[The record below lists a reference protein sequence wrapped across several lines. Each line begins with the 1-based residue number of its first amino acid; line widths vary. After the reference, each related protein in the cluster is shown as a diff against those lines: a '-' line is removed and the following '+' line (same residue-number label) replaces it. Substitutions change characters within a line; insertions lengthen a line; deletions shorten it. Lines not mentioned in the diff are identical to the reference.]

1 MVKTDQLVC
10 LALLVSC
17 CVSLAQPWSR
27 SPYKHSDS
35 TALHIEKSGI
45 VTHSSGEGLSLND
58 RGVYKVKS
66 RQSRYR
72 SVYRISKDP
81 PEGGTVGAD
90 ILDEDVEFVNFRQA
104 SQAELVRYMKEK
116 NRALWAVLAEVMN
129 QEPAGESSCS
139 LTNLTLVCAQPGRQ
153 RETRRSI
160 LRT

>member
-1 MVKTDQLVC
+1 M
-10 LALLVSC
+10 
-17 CVSLAQPWSR
+17 
-27 SPYKHSDS
+27 
-35 TALHIEKSGI
+35 
-45 VTHSSGEGLSLND
+45 
-58 RGVYKVKS
+58 
-66 RQSRYR
+66 
-72 SVYRISKDP
+72 YRISKDP

-90 ILDEDVEFVNFRQA
+90 LLDEDGEFVNFRQA

-160 LRT
+160 LRM